1 MYSSSMSFYDL
12 MAHFFLVLN
21 TTANIVWMHYGLF
34 IHLLTKGYLGCFQVL
49 AFVTKAAI
57 NVCTVLILR

>member
-1 MYSSSMSFYDL
+1 MSFHDL

-21 TTANIVWMHYGLF
+21 TTPYIVWMHYGLF
-34 IHLLTKGYLGCFQVL
+34 IHLLTKGCLGCFQVL

-57 NVCTVLILR
+57 NMCAQY